1 MQDNLSNSSLN
12 NPGMHAVKVYPHVFL
27 KIKHNKEMRNKS
39 EYQIRMFYSLY
50 NKNEE

>member
-1 MQDNLSNSSLN
+1 MAYNKISN
-12 NPGMHAVKVYPHVFL
+12 KTQQ
-27 KIKHNKEMRNKS
+27 KEMTNKS